1 MEAPGAN
8 WKLKPETK
16 YWFSPEREECDDMDQ
31 WTGTGTMNEQVYY
44 VCVSISPSS
53 NGEQQPTSS
62 FLPRGRH
69 WHSLTRVASIVGW
82 SVVGWLTFAA
92 DLSGFFLPA
101 AKVTLQLLRLVGR
114 LWTKLPTC
122 WSDMCVP
129 ISLSSNAEQSPTSSF
144 LPPGWRWYS
153 LTCVASMVGESIV
166 GWTTFATDCIVSC
179 IFSLFRL
186 IRRLWG
192 RLPTGKVRPT
202 FKTADQPGCAVDVSG
217 HSERSAA
224 AKVCPHRQQCDR
236 HPLPSKF
243 QVLPDSSAYCCLES
257 RTLFHAT
264 IS

>member
-1 MEAPGAN
+1 MDRHRNDERTGVLCVCFYLAVIQRWTTADVVIFTSGTALTSTHSRRIHS
-8 WKLKPETK
+8 WIERSWLADFCRLE
-16 YWFSPEREECDDMDQ
+16 WF
-31 WTGTGTMNEQVYY
+31 
-44 VCVSISPSS
+44 
-53 NGEQQPTSS
+53 
-62 FLPRGRH
+62 
-69 WHSLTRVASIVGW
+69 
-82 SVVGWLTFAA
+82 
-92 DLSGFFLPA
+92 LST
-101 AKVTLQLLRLVGR
+101 KVTFQLFRLVGR